1 MNELKQPY
9 FSEFESEG
17 GFDETDTFEDNGFEE
32 ESFEAEA
39 EPVTEPVEETKP
51 IEEVAPYKLKVK
63 FNHEEMDLSEEEAVP
78 YIQKGMN
85 YDKGI
90 ERAKQEAR
98 DTYIA
103 EQNYVWNN
111 KPITTEAEYKQAML
125 EQQVKE
131 KYQAE
136 GLPDE
141 VIEELIASKKDRLE
155 RQAEKQLIEQQKQEI
170 AQRAAI
176 EKDAENFFDWF
187 RTENG
192 RNFEIGK
199 DDMPQEI
206 WQSHLEGK
214 SLISEY
220 SKHENKLIKQRLK
233 VFEQNTKNQQKAPVN
248 GVTSH
253 GADKVESDVLFDG
266 FDD

>member
-17 GFDETDTFEDNGFEE
+17 GFDDTEVVDTDTFED
-32 ESFEAEA
+32 EAEA
-39 EPVTEPVEETKP
+39 EPVTETVEETKP
-51 IEEVAPYKLKVK
+51 IDEVAPYKLKVK
-63 FNHEEMDLSEEEAVP
+63 FNHEEMEVSEEDA
-78 YIQKGMN
+78 IMWTQKGMN
-85 YDKGI
+85 ADKGT
-90 ERAKQEAR
+90 ERTRQEGR
-98 DTYIA
+98 DAWIA
-103 EQNYVWNN
+103 EQNYVWNG
-111 KPITTEAEYKQAML
+111 KHITTEAEFRQAEI

-155 RQAEKQLIEQQKQEI
+155 RQQEKQLIEQQKQEI

-176 EKDAENFFDWF
+176 EKDAENFFNWF

-192 RNFEIGK
+192 RNFEVGK

-206 WQSHLEGK
+206 WQSHLEGN